1 MTPLLL
7 GAAGL
12 VALVAGGMVLR
23 TFGARYRIAR
33 LLATVPR
40 VSVAEATELA
50 ATGRRAYVRVDGRID
65 ADEPFEDADHR
76 PLVFRRVRLEEQ
88 VGRGWRAF
96 EDQRQAIT
104 FTVNEGLDAI
114 AIDAD
119 ALGDGLVVVPRE
131 SVGRAD
137 DLVDRVPAGTPP
149 DRPVRARIEQIS
161 AVEHA
166 IVLGYP
172 VAAKGTGSETA
183 SANTGGAARAVMTA
197 GRNRPLILTVLEPPE
212 AMRILAAGGEDRTRA
227 AALLLGAGVVL
238 VGGALLWALVTALLP
253 AVVALLPGLDGLV
266 STALAVSPEPSA
278 PPGGDPRSSGQGPGL
293 VGTPGLA
300 ILGVILIGVVAFAV
314 TFAYVRLTRPPGGPG
329 GPGARTGQP
338 RGG

>member
-1 MTPLLL
+1 M
-7 GAAGL
+7 
-12 VALVAGGMVLR
+12 AGGMVLR

-40 VSVAEATELA
+40 ISIAEANELA
-50 ATGRRAYVRVDGRID
+50 AAGRRAYVRVDGRID

-88 VGRGWRAF
+88 VGRRWRAF
-96 EDQRQAIT
+96 EDQREAVT

-114 AIDAD
+114 GIATD
-119 ALGDGLVVVPRE
+119 ALDDGLVVVPRE
-131 SVGRAD
+131 SVGRAAD
-137 DLVDRVPAGTPP
+137 VADRVPAGTDP
-149 DRPVRARIEQIS
+149 DRPIRARIDQIS

-172 VAAKGTGSETA
+172 VAAPSTGTATDA
-183 SANTGGAARAVMTA
+183 ADGAISAVMTA
-197 GRNRPLILTVLEPPE
+197 GRSRPLILTVLDQPE

-227 AALLLGAGVVL
+227 AALLLGAGAVL
-238 VGGALLWALVTALLP
+238 IGGALLWALVAALLP
-253 AVVALLPGLDGLV
+253 AVVTLLPGLDSLV
-266 STALAVSPEPSA
+266 STALAVSPEPST

-300 ILGVILIGVVAFAV
+300 ILGVSAPEEM
-314 TFAYVRLTRPPGGPG
+314 R
-329 GPGARTGQP
+329 
-338 RGG
+338 